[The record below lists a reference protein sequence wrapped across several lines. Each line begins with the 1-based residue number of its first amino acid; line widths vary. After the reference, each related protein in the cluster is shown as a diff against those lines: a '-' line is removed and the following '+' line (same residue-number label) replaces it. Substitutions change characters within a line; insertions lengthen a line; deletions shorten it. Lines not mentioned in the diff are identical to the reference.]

1 MSEWAKLSG
10 GVCEAGVRRLGGR
23 DAVAAASLA
32 AAYAPDGGGAA
43 GASTMV
49 IALFDPEIGSAW
61 RASRAAGDVAVDV
74 LGMHL
79 LICPSRFG
87 QRSNG

>member
-1 MSEWAKLSG
+1 
-10 GVCEAGVRRLGGR
+10 
-23 DAVAAASLA
+23 
-32 AAYAPDGGGAA
+32 
-43 GASTMV
+43 MV

-61 RASRAAGDVAVDV
+61 RGSRADGDV

-79 LICPSRFG
+79 LICSSRFG

>member
-1 MSEWAKLSG
+1 M
-10 GVCEAGVRRLGGR
+10 RRLGGR

-32 AAYAPDGGGAA
+32 AAYAQDGGGAA

-49 IALFDPEIGSAW
+49 IALLDQEIGLAW
-61 RASRAAGDVAVDV
+61 RSSRAADDV

-79 LICPSRFG
+79 LICSSRFG